1 MVQSSTS
8 SNNNLTS
15 LLEGGGGGG
24 IGGIANMTNR
34 VPAATVST
42 NCHLIKVFTFVKKI
56 YIDRFDI

>member
-15 LLEGGGGGG
+15 LLEVGGG
-24 IGGIANMTNR
+24 GGIANMTNR

-42 NCHLIKVFTFVKKI
+42 NCYLNTTVQFCKLLSIF
-56 YIDRFDI
+56 